1 MSREYAL
8 VAVAFDLSDD
18 DVRELVTASV
28 RQAFITD
35 AHDDA
40 FAHEG
45 LRLKRRVMRGVAN
58 WRGFPGGTRC
68 SAKSADGIA
77 SQLMRRIARLGN
89 VLSESLS
96 RSASPTPK
104 DGVKYAADDDDDEA
118 LIHSSTRELRL
129 GSHLQCSSG
138 DRRRAWDSA
147 CAARVFRVKNAYLLV
162 Y

>member
-1 MSREYAL
+1 MFETTLSREYAL

-68 SAKSADGIA
+68 SAKSYDGIA

-104 DGVKYAADDDDDEA
+104 DGVKYAADDDDDEVDPFEYERTA
-118 LIHSSTRELRL
+118 FGFAAAVLVGGSAACLGLRL
-129 GSHLQCSSG
+129 C
-138 DRRRAWDSA
+138 R
-147 CAARVFRVKNAYLLV
+147 ARV
-162 Y
+162 

>member
-1 MSREYAL
+1 VFETTLSREYAL

-104 DGVKYAADDDDDEA
+104 DGVKYAADDDDDEVIDDEYERTAFGFAVAA
-118 LIHSSTRELRL
+118 LVGGSAACLGLRL
-129 GSHLQCSSG
+129 C
-138 DRRRAWDSA
+138 R
-147 CAARVFRVKNAYLLV
+147 ARV
-162 Y
+162 

>member
-1 MSREYAL
+1 MTDVVFYLPLTDDPGVFETTLSREYAL

-58 WRGFPGGTRC
+58 WRGFPAGLDAALRVPT
-68 SAKSADGIA
+68 A
-77 SQLMRRIARLGN
+77 SRR
-89 VLSESLS
+89 S
-96 RSASPTPK
+96 
-104 DGVKYAADDDDDEA
+104 
-118 LIHSSTRELRL
+118 
-129 GSHLQCSSG
+129 
-138 DRRRAWDSA
+138 
-147 CAARVFRVKNAYLLV
+147 
-162 Y
+162 

>member
-1 MSREYAL
+1 
-8 VAVAFDLSDD
+8 
-18 DVRELVTASV
+18 
-28 RQAFITD
+28 
-35 AHDDA
+35 
-40 FAHEG
+40 
-45 LRLKRRVMRGVAN
+45 
-58 WRGFPGGTRC
+58 
-68 SAKSADGIA
+68 
-77 SQLMRRIARLGN
+77 MRRIARLGN

>member
-1 MSREYAL
+1 MFETTLSREYAL

-77 SQLMRRIARLGN
+77 STLMRRIARLGN
-89 VLSESLS
+89 VMRESLS

-118 LIHSSTRELRL
+118 IDDDDERTAFGFAAAALVGGSAACL
-129 GSHLQCSSG
+129 GLHLC
-138 DRRRAWDSA
+138 R
-147 CAARVFRVKNAYLLV
+147 ARV
-162 Y
+162 